1 MARDREFLSVDLL
14 SDGEREIIPI
24 AVAMLLVWRYG
35 IMNLSL
41 YAIILKILLKA
52 LAMLTKHR
60 EDMPNAVTIVALRHA
75 DQRICYLTNI

>member
-1 MARDREFLSVDLL
+1 MV
-14 SDGEREIIPI
+14 PI
-24 AVAMLLVWRYG
+24 AVATLFVWRYG

>member
-14 SDGEREIIPI
+14 SDREREIVPI

-41 YAIILKILLKA
+41 YTIILKILLKA
-52 LAMLTKHR
+52 VAILTKHM
-60 EDMPNAVTIVALRHA
+60 EDMPNAVAIVAFWHT
-75 DQRICYLTNI
+75 D